1 MILPDLPAWLLT
13 FLHISVVLVFVI
25 GLLCFFLRKRYIR
38 QLVGLKLM
46 LQSISLGLILTGWQ
60 RKDVYAAQSMVIS
73 ALVIE
78 AVVIGLALT
87 MIIQL
92 TKHGSDS
99 QNQVDPHNSYSQPPS
114 ADVKGGRD

>member
-1 MILPDLPAWLLT
+1 MTELTLPEWLVT
-13 FLHISVVLVFVI
+13 FGHICVLLVFTI

-60 RKDVYAAQSMVIS
+60 KSDPYLSQSMVIS

-87 MIIQL
+87 MII
-92 TKHGSDS
+92 HIAR
-99 QNQVDPHNSYSQPPS
+99 H
-114 ADVKGGRD
+114 ARDEQEYIE

>member
-1 MILPDLPAWLLT
+1 MSDLALPAWLVT
-13 FLHISVVLVFVI
+13 FSHLCLLLVFVI

-60 RKDVYAAQSMVIS
+60 WGDTDLAQSMVIS

-87 MIIQL
+87 MIIHL
-92 TKHGSDS
+92 ARHARGEKEFIE
-99 QNQVDPHNSYSQPPS
+99 
-114 ADVKGGRD
+114 

>member
-1 MILPDLPAWLLT
+1 MPDLALPAWLVT
-13 FLHISVVLVFVI
+13 FSHICVLAVFLI

-46 LQSISLGLILTGWQ
+46 LQSIRLGLILTGWQ
-60 RKDVYAAQSMVIS
+60 RGDTRLAQSMVIS

-87 MIIQL
+87 MII
-92 TKHGSDS
+92 HIAR
-99 QNQVDPHNSYSQPPS
+99 H
-114 ADVKGGRD
+114 ARDEQEFID